1 MQISFNRNYHQKVPV
16 KNKHKRYHYYKKDGK
31 WKPKLKF
38 DTYQDAE
45 TYLKKNKLKDY
56 NIYQC
61 PYCKKFHIGHLNE
74 TPNGENE

>member
-1 MQISFNRNYHQKVPV
+1 MQITYHLKKPV

-38 DTYQDAE
+38 ETYQEAE

-61 PYCKKFHIGHLNE
+61 PYCKKFHIGHMSENHRE
-74 TPNGENE
+74 ENE